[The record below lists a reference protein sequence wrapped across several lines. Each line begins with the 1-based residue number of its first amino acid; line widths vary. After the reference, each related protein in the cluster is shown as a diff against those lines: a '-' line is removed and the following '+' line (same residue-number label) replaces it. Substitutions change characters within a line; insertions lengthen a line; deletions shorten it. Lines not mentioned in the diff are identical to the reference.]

1 MVKIFLIYLIY
12 TNFVLKKIIELCYI
26 CIYELELTWWLCA
39 FILVCMMR
47 MQHKDLVRMPSISL
61 NTEH

>member
-26 CIYELELTWWLCA
+26 CIYELELTWWL
-39 FILVCMMR
+39 
-47 MQHKDLVRMPSISL
+47 SL
-61 NTEH
+61 K